1 MIYSIED
8 IQTIVTPIAR
18 KHGIPAVFLFGSY
31 ARGTATEDSDV
42 DLLIDTRGT
51 KIRTLLQLGAV
62 YCELEEALQ
71 KPIDLI
77 TLRSLEQPNHGDH
90 AAHFRETIQ
99 KERTPLYVAA

>member
-1 MIYSIED
+1 MIYSIEE
-8 IQTIVTPIAR
+8 IRSIVTPIAQ

-31 ARGTATEDSDV
+31 ARGTATEQSDV

-62 YCELEEALQ
+62 YCELKEALH
-71 KPIDLI
+71 KPVDLI
-77 TLRSLEQPNHGDH
+77 TVRALEQPDDGAH
-90 AAHFRETIQ
+90 AARFRETVR

>member
-8 IQTIVTPIAR
+8 IKAIVTPIAQ

-77 TLRSLEQPNHGDH
+77 TLRALEQPDDGAH
-90 AAHFRETIQ
+90 AARFRETIQ

>member
-8 IQTIVTPIAR
+8 IRTIVTPIAQ

-31 ARGTATEDSDV
+31 ARGTATEESDV

-51 KIRTLLQLGAV
+51 TIRTLLQLGAV

-77 TLRSLEQPNHGDH
+77 TLRALEQQSDGAH
-90 AAHFRETIQ
+90 AARFREIIQ
-99 KERTPLYVAA
+99 KERKPLYVAA